1 MAKALI
7 SSGRYNVLQG
17 RLNQIMGTGTSGYG
31 QVVLSNQVAATERV
45 LESDINSLYRDMVN
59 ARTHQTGTE
68 PTSIQEVTTADLI
81 AADNSLD
88 PTIPIEQTWSS
99 YESLMTTIET
109 DKRVIHS
116 SQADLVNAGAN
127 AVRTT
132 AWGGPASAPQ
142 EIIHRVKFTFVSATA
157 IRHWFNAGGE
167 LRMSATLTG
176 YTNTKGGNWAAMF
189 TAMGNIRFNYT
200 GMFSTNSVGTSTTLT
215 PYNLTTTETLGY
227 SKAGSAVYA
236 DNLYSVYANTE
247 NSGKTLVITIRLT
260 DDANGSGGA
269 DEPVDG
275 TLTSIID
282 FYKPDGTYVDLD
294 VPSSNKVNS
303 L

>member
-31 QVVLSNQVAATERV
+31 QTVLSSQVAATDKV
-45 LESDINSLYRDMVN
+45 LESDINSLYQDMVN

-81 AADNSLD
+81 ADDNLTD
-88 PTIPIEQTWSS
+88 PSIPIEQTWGA

-109 DKRVIHS
+109 DKFVIHS
-116 SQADLVNAGAN
+116 SQADAVNAGVN

-142 EIIHRVKFTFVSATA
+142 EIIHRVKFTFATA
-157 IRHWFNAGGE
+157 NGIRHWFNAGGE
-167 LRMSATLTG
+167 IRMSATLTG
-176 YTNTKGGNWAAMF
+176 STNTKGGNWQAMF
-189 TAMGNIRFNYT
+189 LAMGNIRFNYS
-200 GMFSTNSVGTSTTLT
+200 GMFSENSVGTSTTLT

-227 SKAGSAVYA
+227 SKAGSAVYS

-294 VPSSNKVNS
+294 VPGANKVNS